1 MKFVKEDYQAAQRK
15 KRTRIT
21 FSVIALIGIFI
32 IWYSYSQRSA
42 ADKELAGL
50 PGVMPTNPHV
60 IDKTINPDP
69 EPQSKAKIMDL
80 PTLVKDVKRAIAV
93 IHTYDRKDQPLG
105 QGTGF
110 FINKHGHAISNFHV
124 FRGAHRAEVKL
135 PSGTYPVHKVLD
147 EDPDSD
153 LILFSVKIKSSWH
166 GFLSFVDKSP
176 AVGERIVVI
185 GNPLGLEATVS
196 DGIVS
201 AHRKLDP
208 FGSVIQITSPISP
221 GSSGSPVLNLS
232 GEVIGVATF
241 QYRQGQNLNFAIP
254 IAKAKKLVSTGE
266 KELAD
271 LSFADTDA
279 LASARGA
286 FSRGRVYYDAGEY
299 DNAASQF
306 KEAVK
311 EDPTNAEA
319 YYYLGMSY
327 RAERAFDAA
336 DAFKTAVNLDP
347 DYIDAYCSLGEVYN
361 QLEMYKNSIQAL
373 RQALRIEPDNFDALI
388 QLGIAYAS
396 DKEYKAAVKVL
407 ERALNIEPDANAYL
421 YVGLAC
427 MATRDYDKA
436 LDSFQAA
443 VDQYPD
449 FHEAYIGLGYC
460 YAIFKNWKQGI
471 VSLRRAGSLAP
482 GHPEIHY
489 LLGFMYLGDGDVSA
503 AEREAR
509 ELSEISS
516 KWRGKKIAI
525 YDERKLSDMLSELR
539 SAISQYRSRRSR
551 R

>member
-1 MKFVKEDYQAAQRK
+1 
-15 KRTRIT
+15 
-21 FSVIALIGIFI
+21 
-32 IWYSYSQRSA
+32 
-42 ADKELAGL
+42 
-50 PGVMPTNPHV
+50 
-60 IDKTINPDP
+60 
-69 EPQSKAKIMDL
+69 
-80 PTLVKDVKRAIAV
+80 V
-93 IHTYDRKDQPLG
+93 IHTYDRKDKPVG

-153 LILFSVKIKSSWH
+153 LILFSVKIKSSKYR
-166 GFLSFVDKSP
+166 FISLVDRTP

-201 AHRKLDP
+201 AHRKLEP

-221 GSSGSPVLNLS
+221 GSSGSPVLNMF

-241 QYRQGQNLNFAIP
+241 QFRQGQNLNFAIP
-254 IAKAKKLVSTGE
+254 IANAKKLVSTGE

-271 LSFADTDA
+271 ISFADTDA

-286 FSRGRVYYDAGEY
+286 FSKGRVYYDAGEY
-299 DNAASQF
+299 ASAASQF

-311 EDPTNAEA
+311 EDPANAEA

-327 RAERAFDAA
+327 KAERPFDAA
-336 DAFKTAVNLDP
+336 DALKTAVSLDP
-347 DYIDAYCSLGEVYN
+347 DFTDAYCNLGEVYN
-361 QLEMYKNSIQAL
+361 QLEMYKYATQALQQAL
-373 RQALRIEPDNFDALI
+373 RVDPDNFDALI
-388 QLGIAYAS
+388 QSGIAYAS
-396 DKEYKAAVKVL
+396 SKEYRAAVKVL
-407 ERALNIEPDANAYL
+407 ERALDIELDSNAYL
-421 YVGLAC
+421 YLGLAY

-436 LDSFQAA
+436 LDSFQAS
-443 VDQYPD
+443 VDHDPEFY
-449 FHEAYIGLGYC
+449 EAYIGLGYC

-471 VSLRRAGSLAP
+471 ISLRRAQSFSP

-509 ELSEISS
+509 QLGEISS

-525 YDERKLSDMLSELR
+525 YDERKLSEMLSELR
-539 SAISQYRSRRSR
+539 KAINRYKSSRRQR

>member
-1 MKFVKEDYQAAQRK
+1 MKFEREDYRAAQRK
-15 KRTRIT
+15 KWTLIII
-21 FSVIALIGIFI
+21 SGIALIGIFI
-32 IWYSYSQRSA
+32 IWNSSSQRSA
-42 ADKELAGL
+42 ADKELPNVTGEGTTTPA
-50 PGVMPTNPHV
+50 
-60 IDKTINPDP
+60 
-69 EPQSKAKIMDL
+69 PQRNAKKKDL
-80 PTLVKDVKRAIAV
+80 PTLVKDVKGAIAV
-93 IHTYDRKDQPLG
+93 IHTYDRKDQPVG

-110 FINKHGHAISNFHV
+110 FINAQGHVVSNFHV

-135 PSGTYPVHKVLD
+135 PSGTYPIYKVLG
-147 EDPDSD
+147 EDVDSD
-153 LILFSVKIKSSWH
+153 LILFSVKIKP
-166 GFLSFVDKSP
+166 GKYRFLSFVDKSP

-201 AHRKLDP
+201 AHRKVEP

-221 GSSGSPVLNLS
+221 GSSGSPVLNMF

-254 IAKAKKLVSTGE
+254 IVIAKKLVSTGE

-299 DNAASQF
+299 ENAAFQF

-311 EDPTNAEA
+311 EDPTNADA

-327 RAERAFDAA
+327 KAERPFDAV
-336 DAFKTAVNLDP
+336 DAFKTAVSLDP
-347 DYIDAYCSLGEVYN
+347 DFTDAYCNLGEVYN
-361 QLEMYKNSIQAL
+361 QLEMYNYATQVL
-373 RQALRIEPDNFDALI
+373 RQALRIKPDNFEALI

-396 DKEYKAAVKVL
+396 DKEYRAAVKVL
-407 ERALNIEPDANAYL
+407 ERALDIEPDAQAYL
-421 YVGLAC
+421 YLGIAC

-436 LDSFQAA
+436 LGSFQASL
-443 VDQYPD
+443 DQDPEFY
-449 FHEAYIGLGYC
+449 EAYIGLGYC
-460 YAIFKNWKQGI
+460 FAIFKNWKRGI
-471 VSLRRAGSLAP
+471 ISLRRAESLAP

-489 LLGFMYLGDGDVSA
+489 LLGFMYLGDGDISA

-509 ELSEISS
+509 QLSKISR

-525 YDERKLSDMLSELR
+525 YDERKLSEMLSELR
-539 SAISQYRSRRSR
+539 TAITRHKNRRSR
-551 R
+551 G

>member
-1 MKFVKEDYQAAQRK
+1 MKFEREDYRAAQRK
-15 KRTRIT
+15 KWTLIII
-21 FSVIALIGIFI
+21 SGIALIGIFI
-32 IWYSYSQRSA
+32 IWNSYSQRSA
-42 ADKELAGL
+42 ADKELPNVTGEGTTTPA
-50 PGVMPTNPHV
+50 
-60 IDKTINPDP
+60 
-69 EPQSKAKIMDL
+69 PQRNAKKKDL
-80 PTLVKDVKRAIAV
+80 PTLVKDVKGAIAV
-93 IHTYDRKDQPLG
+93 IHTYDRKDQPVG

-110 FINKHGHAISNFHV
+110 FINAQGHVVSNFHV

-135 PSGTYPVHKVLD
+135 PSGTYPIYKVLG
-147 EDPDSD
+147 EDVDSD
-153 LILFSVKIKSSWH
+153 LILFSVKIKP
-166 GFLSFVDKSP
+166 GKYRFLSFVDKSP

-201 AHRKLDP
+201 AHRKVEP

-221 GSSGSPVLNLS
+221 GSSGSPVLNMF

-254 IAKAKKLVSTGE
+254 IVIAKKLVSTGE

-299 DNAASQF
+299 ENAAFQF

-311 EDPTNAEA
+311 EDPTNADA

-327 RAERAFDAA
+327 KAERPFDAV
-336 DAFKTAVNLDP
+336 DAFKTAVSLDP
-347 DYIDAYCSLGEVYN
+347 DFTDAYCNLGEVYN
-361 QLEMYKNSIQAL
+361 QLEMYNYATQVL
-373 RQALRIEPDNFDALI
+373 RQALRIKPDNFEALI

-396 DKEYKAAVKVL
+396 DKEYRAAVKVL
-407 ERALNIEPDANAYL
+407 ERALDIEPDAQAYL
-421 YVGLAC
+421 YLGIAC

-436 LDSFQAA
+436 LGSFQASL
-443 VDQYPD
+443 DQDPEFY
-449 FHEAYIGLGYC
+449 EAYIGLGYC
-460 YAIFKNWKQGI
+460 FAIFKNWKRGI
-471 VSLRRAGSLAP
+471 ISLRRAESLAP

-489 LLGFMYLGDGDVSA
+489 LLGFMYLGDGDISA

-509 ELSEISS
+509 QLSKISR

-525 YDERKLSDMLSELR
+525 YDERKLSEMLSELR
-539 SAISQYRSRRSR
+539 TAITRHKNRRSR
-551 R
+551 G

>member
-1 MKFVKEDYQAAQRK
+1 MKFEREDYRAAQRK
-15 KRTRIT
+15 KWTLIII
-21 FSVIALIGIFI
+21 SGIALIGIFI
-32 IWYSYSQRSA
+32 IWNSYSQRSA
-42 ADKELAGL
+42 ADKELPNVTGEGTTTPA
-50 PGVMPTNPHV
+50 
-60 IDKTINPDP
+60 
-69 EPQSKAKIMDL
+69 PQRNAKKKDL
-80 PTLVKDVKRAIAV
+80 PTLVKDVKGAIAV
-93 IHTYDRKDQPLG
+93 IHTYDRKDQPVG

-110 FINKHGHAISNFHV
+110 FINAQGHVVSNFHV

-135 PSGTYPVHKVLD
+135 PSGTYPIYKVLG
-147 EDPDSD
+147 EDVDSD
-153 LILFSVKIKSSWH
+153 LILFSVKIKP
-166 GFLSFVDKSP
+166 GKYRFLSFVDKSP

-201 AHRKLDP
+201 AHRKVEP

-221 GSSGSPVLNLS
+221 GSSGSPVLNMF

-254 IAKAKKLVSTGE
+254 IVIAKKLVSTGE
-266 KELAD
+266 KELAE

-299 DNAASQF
+299 ENAAFQF

-311 EDPTNAEA
+311 EDPTNADA

-327 RAERAFDAA
+327 KVERPFDAV
-336 DAFKTAVNLDP
+336 DAFKTAVSLDP
-347 DYIDAYCSLGEVYN
+347 DFTDAYCNLGEVYN
-361 QLEMYKNSIQAL
+361 QLEMYNYATQVLK
-373 RQALRIEPDNFDALI
+373 QALRIKPDNFEALI

-396 DKEYKAAVKVL
+396 DKEYRAAVKVL
-407 ERALNIEPDANAYL
+407 ERALDIEPDAQAYL
-421 YVGLAC
+421 YLGIAC

-436 LDSFQAA
+436 LGSFQASL
-443 VDQYPD
+443 DQDPE
-449 FHEAYIGLGYC
+449 FFEAYIGLGYC
-460 YAIFKNWKQGI
+460 FAIFKNWKRGI
-471 VSLRRAGSLAP
+471 ISLRRAESLAP

-509 ELSEISS
+509 QLSKISR

-525 YDERKLSDMLSELR
+525 YDDRKLSEMLSELR
-539 SAISQYRSRRSR
+539 TAITRHKNRRSR
-551 R
+551 G